1 MNPFLLKYLKI
12 GLNLLIWSVSIL
24 LIFYGL
30 PRLIVF
36 FMPFCIGWIIAV
48 IANPIIRFLERKLHI
63 VRKHGSALLIAA
75 VLFAIL
81 SLAYLLLMLIVVQSL
96 KWVKTL
102 PQIYGQMN
110 ADLSVIGEK
119 FSLFFDNFP
128 EEIQVQIRQSLRE
141 MSVVIPRSLGRFGE
155 DILYRAGNLA
165 KNIPLAL
172 LYIIITILSAYFI
185 LIGEKRVPDFVL
197 KIVERPQIRSLRTHL
212 KTGLQIIGGYFKAQF
227 KIMWVVS
234 LILLIGFLWLRI
246 RYALLLSVSIALLD
260 FLPFFGTGFVLLP
273 WVFIKLL
280 SGHYETAAGLFAIY
294 LISQLVRQLIQPK
307 ILGDTIGL
315 SPLKTLFFLFVG
327 FRLGGFLGMIFAV
340 PIGMIL
346 IQLYQEGFFEP
357 VKRTLWSIAEDI
369 DRFRRME

>member
-1 MNPFLLKYLKI
+1 MD
-12 GLNLLIWSVSIL
+12 
-24 LIFYGL
+24 
-30 PRLIVF
+30 
-36 FMPFCIGWIIAV
+36 
-48 IANPIIRFLERKLHI
+48 
-63 VRKHGSALLIAA
+63 
-75 VLFAIL
+75 
-81 SLAYLLLMLIVVQSL
+81 
-96 KWVKTL
+96 
-102 PQIYGQMN
+102 
-110 ADLSVIGEK
+110 ADFSVIGEK

-128 EEIQVQIRQSLRE
+128 EEIQVQVRQSLRE
-141 MSVVIPRSLGRFGE
+141 MSAAVPRSLGRFGE

-165 KNIPLAL
+165 KNIPLIF

-197 KIVERPQIRSLRTHL
+197 KIAERPQIRSLRTYL

-280 SGHYETAAGLFAIY
+280 SGHYETAAGLFAVY

-315 SPLKTLFFLFVG
+315 SPLRTLFFLFVG

-340 PIGMIL
+340 PIGMIF
-346 IQLYQEGFFEP
+346 IQLY
-357 VKRTLWSIAEDI
+357 
-369 DRFRRME
+369 